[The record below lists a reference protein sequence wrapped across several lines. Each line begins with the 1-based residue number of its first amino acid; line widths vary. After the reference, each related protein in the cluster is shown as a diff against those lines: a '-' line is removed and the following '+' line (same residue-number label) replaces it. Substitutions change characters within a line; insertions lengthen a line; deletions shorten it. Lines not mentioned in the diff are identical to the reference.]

1 MRAGQARPN
10 LRTTIS
16 PDRTRKEGG
25 GEEGRHTIQRVI
37 DESEEK
43 HGGGCKSQL
52 CECEIT
58 HTRIRHLEIT
68 GRGVGGCMHCT
79 A

>member
-10 LRTTIS
+10 LRTTIN

-25 GEEGRHTIQRVI
+25 EEHTIQRVI

-43 HGGGCKSQL
+43 HGGWCESQL

-58 HTRIRHLEIT
+58 HFRIRHFEIT
-68 GRGVGGCMHCT
+68 GRGVGGCGKHY
-79 A
+79 